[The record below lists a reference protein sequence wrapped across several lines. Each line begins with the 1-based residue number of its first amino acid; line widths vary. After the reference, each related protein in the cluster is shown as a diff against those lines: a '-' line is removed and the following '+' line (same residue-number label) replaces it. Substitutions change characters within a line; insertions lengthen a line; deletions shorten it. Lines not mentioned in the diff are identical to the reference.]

1 MALCRMECADGEGD
15 SLNCPVFI
23 PAASRYPIPFNL
35 RACIPVPCITSRCRV
50 NKCCCCGGGD
60 QQSRS
65 LLLDSTA
72 ACFSQT
78 TSSSS
83 VLFPPSPLP
92 PELLLWSLYWPCISP
107 LASWFSV
114 FTCDFA
120 TSDSGTIPGLLLH
133 PPIPSSTASYLRLG
147 RYRSAWF
154 GDCYFTRTPRLDF
167 CLSCSARTL
176 LGWPR
181 TRRQAVRWKVRPR
194 CPRLNQLCYF
204 TNMGLRLYDN

>member
-1 MALCRMECADGEGD
+1 MECADGEGD
-15 SLNCPVFI
+15 GLTALYLFQQRQDI
-23 PAASRYPIPFNL
+23 PFPFNL
-35 RACIPVPCITSRCRV
+35 RACIDSRCRV

-72 ACFSQT
+72 ACLSQT
-78 TSSSS
+78 TTTSS
-83 VLFPPSPLP
+83 VLLPPSPLP
-92 PELLLWSLYWPCISP
+92 PELLLWSLYWPYISR
-107 LASWFSV
+107 LASWFPV

-120 TSDSGTIPGLLLH
+120 TSDLGSIPALLLH
-133 PPIPSSTASYLRLG
+133 PPITVEYGVLPETREIPLDLVIA
-147 RYRSAWF
+147 
-154 GDCYFTRTPRLDF
+154 YFTRTRCLDL